1 MAIFKLA
8 DLAGNES
15 VYNEKYILY
24 MSDKGSDTTEF
35 TLKYPFK
42 NEVTTIVIDDAIA
55 DIIAMTDNF
64 IACENEGTDIALD
77 KSKILSAV
85 DSGTGSLVTYDA
97 EKSFAKEIL
106 IDIDTD
112 ALVA

>member
-15 VYNEKYILY
+15 VFNEKYILF
-24 MSDKGSDTTEF
+24 MSDAGSSTTEF
-35 TLKYPFK
+35 VIKYPTK
-42 NEVTTIVIDDAIA
+42 NEATKIVVDEALATILVTATS
-55 DIIAMTDNF
+55 F
-64 IACENEGTDIALD
+64 IACESEGTDIALD
-77 KSKILSAV
+77 KAKILSAV

-97 EKSFAKEIL
+97 GESVPKEIL